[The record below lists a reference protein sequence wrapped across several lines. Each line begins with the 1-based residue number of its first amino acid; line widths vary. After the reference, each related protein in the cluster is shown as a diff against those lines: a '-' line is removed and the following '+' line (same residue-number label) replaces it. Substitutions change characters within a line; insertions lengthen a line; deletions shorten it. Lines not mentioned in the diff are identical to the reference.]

1 MDLAVNSRMKDVCVI
16 VPTLNPDQK
25 FLEVIGSLVD
35 YGFGQIIVVDDGS
48 NAECS
53 GFFDQARQYP
63 QCIVIRHYRNLG
75 KGRALKTAFNY
86 FLNHF
91 SAMRGAVTVD
101 ADNQHYID
109 DIVCCSDCMLE
120 NPDFLILG
128 VRNFNTDNVPLKSRL
143 GNTITIWVFN
153 VLCGIRI
160 SDTQTGLR
168 AMSGH
173 VMNTFLDLPGERFEY
188 ETNMLIDTKRKSIP
202 IREVQ
207 IRTVYLEG
215 NKSSHFNPLL
225 DSIRIYM
232 LILKFLSASIGSC
245 LIDLTAFTI
254 VMAILSASALEW
266 KVTAATIIARIISSL
281 FNYAINRSFVFQSQK
296 RVTDTIRKY
305 YILAFFQMLLSLGG
319 VYGLTLL
326 LGLNSTLIKAFVDL
340 ILFFIGFQIQR
351 EWVFNAKNAMEA
363 DGNQ

>member
-1 MDLAVNSRMKDVCVI
+1 MDLAENSRMMDVCVI
-16 VPTLNPDQK
+16 VPTLNPDHK
-25 FLEVIGSLVD
+25 FLEVISSLTSH
-35 YGFGQIIVVDDGS
+35 GFGQVLIVDDGS
-48 NAECS
+48 GGEYKEYFAK
-53 GFFDQARQYP
+53 ARLYP
-63 QCIVIRHYRNLG
+63 QCTVITHYRNLG

-86 FLNHF
+86 YLNHF
-91 SAMRGAVTVD
+91 PELKGAVTVD
-101 ADNQHYID
+101 ADNQHHID
-109 DIVCCSDCMLE
+109 DVVRCAECMLE
-120 NPDFLILG
+120 NPDSLILG
-128 VRNFNTDNVPLKSRL
+128 VRNFDTDNVPRKSRM
-143 GNTITIWVFN
+143 GNAITIWVFN

-168 AMSGH
+168 AMTGD
-173 VMNTFLDLPGERFEY
+173 VMNAFLDLPGERFEY
-188 ETNMLIDTKRKSIP
+188 ETNMLIDTRRKSIP
-202 IREVQ
+202 IKEVR
-207 IRTVYLEG
+207 IRTVYLEN

-245 LIDLTAFTI
+245 LIDLTAFTV

-281 FNYAINRSFVFQSQK
+281 FNYAINRNFVFQSQK

-326 LGLNSTLIKAFVDL
+326 LRINSTLIKAFVDL
-340 ILFFIGFQIQR
+340 VLFFIGFQIQR
-351 EWVFNAKNAMEA
+351 EWVFNSKISVEA
-363 DGNQ
+363 GGDQ